1 MNRGERLYHLQCLD
15 SEDDVK
21 KRRLAEVEAALR
33 QNEALLEAR
42 RAVEAMQTQVRKLTA
57 RQQNLELELK
67 GLGDK
72 ISASEQ
78 RLYSGVLKNPKE
90 MTDLEAEV
98 TSLKR
103 RRQKLEDELLETMI
117 AREEAEEQLALVQKR
132 LQSIEAEWSARQA
145 ELTSEQQALRARLE
159 ELNQARQAL
168 LPYITEDDLAVYH
181 NLRRRKGGLAVVCLQ
196 QDDTCGGCGVMVSPG
211 LKWQLRLVGVGYCG
225 NCERIIVQVQ

>member
-1 MNRGERLYHLQCLD
+1 MNRGERLYRLQCLD
-15 SEDDVK
+15 SEDDIT

-33 QNEALLEAR
+33 QNEVLQETR
-42 RAVEAMQTQVRKLTA
+42 RAVEETQTQVRKLTA

-72 ISASEQ
+72 ISTSEQ

-98 TSLKR
+98 ASLKR
-103 RRQKLEDELLETMI
+103 RRQKLEDELLEVMI
-117 AREEAEEQLALVQKR
+117 AREEAGERLAQVQER
-132 LQSIEAEWSARQA
+132 LKLIEADWSARQA
-145 ELTSEQQALRARLE
+145 ELIAEQHALQARLE

-168 LPYITEDDLAVYH
+168 LPYITEDDLAIYY

-196 QDDTCGGCGVMVSPG
+196 QDDTCGGCGVVVSPG
-211 LKWQLRLVGVGYCG
+211 LKWQLRQEGLSYCS
-225 NCERIIVQVQ
+225 NCERIIVLVQ